1 MRYCEL
7 CSVLFIIC
15 MTVPLLHDMAYREAL
30 SFMYNSIERDGLT
43 GLQSVW
49 GGSHDA
55 LLGLLVWMYSIPTYA
70 FER

>member
-1 MRYCEL
+1 M
-7 CSVLFIIC
+7 
-15 MTVPLLHDMAYREAL
+15 HDNRITCREAL
-30 SFMYNSIERDGLT
+30 SYMYNSIELNGLT

-55 LLGLLVWMYSIPTYA
+55 LLGLLVWMYSIPTYS

>member
-1 MRYCEL
+1 
-7 CSVLFIIC
+7 
-15 MTVPLLHDMAYREAL
+15 MAYREAL